1 VTSDNVETG
10 PHCLVEQDGHKL
22 IVTMNRPEA
31 RNALSGEMLAIMSD
45 AWDRVNEDPEI
56 RVCILTG
63 AGGYFCAGGDPSS
76 MPVDDPAAGYA
87 RLGVLA
93 EVVTS
98 LVQGPKP
105 VVAAVA
111 GPAFGSG
118 LSLAAACDY
127 VVAEPAARFCASF
140 GRVGLIADGGLMW
153 TLPRRVGPARARA
166 LLLRGTVLDS
176 ETAYG
181 YGLVDERSAPERQ
194 LALAVER
201 ATELAAGPPLATAAT
216 KALTAGQPVDLAGLL
231 AAEAGTQVHLF
242 GSADFQEGRDALRDR
257 RPPRFQGR

>member
-1 VTSDNVETG
+1 VSGGVSTDQQVRVDDEG
-10 PHCLVEQDGHKL
+10 PVRVLTLDDPA
-22 IVTMNRPEA
+22 R
-31 RNALSGEMLAIMSD
+31 RNALSLQMREELNTALYEAM
-45 AWDRVNEDPEI
+45 EDPAC
-56 RVCILTG
+56 RAVVLTG

-140 GRVGLIADGGLMW
+140 GRVGLVADGGLMW

-181 YGLVDERSAPERQ
+181 YGLVDERSAPEQQ

-242 GSADFQEGRDALRDR
+242 GSADFQEGRDAFRDR

>member
-1 VTSDNVETG
+1 MSGGVRTDQQVRVDDEG
-10 PHCLVEQDGHKL
+10 PVRVLTLDDPA
-22 IVTMNRPEA
+22 R
-31 RNALSGEMLAIMSD
+31 RNALSLQMREELNTALYD
-45 AWDRVNEDPEI
+45 AMEDPAC
-56 RVCILTG
+56 RAVVLTG

-181 YGLVDERSAPERQ
+181 YGLVDERSAPEQQ

-216 KALTAGQPVDLAGLL
+216 KALTAGQPVDLAGLF

-242 GSADFQEGRDALRDR
+242 GSADFQEGRDAFRDR

>member
-1 VTSDNVETG
+1 VSGGVRTDQQVRVDDEG
-10 PHCLVEQDGHKL
+10 PVRVLTLDDPA
-22 IVTMNRPEA
+22 R
-31 RNALSGEMLAIMSD
+31 RNALSLQMREELNTALYD
-45 AWDRVNEDPEI
+45 AMEDPAC
-56 RVCILTG
+56 RAVVLTG

-181 YGLVDERSAPERQ
+181 YGLVDERSAPEQQ

-216 KALTAGQPVDLAGLL
+216 KALTAGQPVDLAGLF

-242 GSADFQEGRDALRDR
+242 GSADFQEGRDAFRDR

>member
-1 VTSDNVETG
+1 VSGIERQVRVDAEG
-10 PHCLVEQDGHKL
+10 PVRVLTLDDPA
-22 IVTMNRPEA
+22 R
-31 RNALSGEMLAIMSD
+31 RNALSLQMREELNTALYEAM
-45 AWDRVNEDPEI
+45 EDPAC
-56 RVCILTG
+56 RAVVLTG

>member
-1 VTSDNVETG
+1 VSGGVSTDQQVRVDDEG
-10 PHCLVEQDGHKL
+10 PVRVLTLDDPA
-22 IVTMNRPEA
+22 R
-31 RNALSGEMLAIMSD
+31 RNALSLQMREELNTALYEAM
-45 AWDRVNEDPEI
+45 EDPAC
-56 RVCILTG
+56 RAVVLTG

-181 YGLVDERSAPERQ
+181 YGLVDERSAPEQQ

>member
-1 VTSDNVETG
+1 VSGGVSTDQQVRVDDEG
-10 PHCLVEQDGHKL
+10 PVRVLTLDDPA
-22 IVTMNRPEA
+22 R
-31 RNALSGEMLAIMSD
+31 RNALSLQMREELNTALYEAM
-45 AWDRVNEDPEI
+45 EDPAC
-56 RVCILTG
+56 RAVVLTG

-181 YGLVDERSAPERQ
+181 YGLVDERSAPEQQ

-242 GSADFQEGRDALRDR
+242 GSADFQEGRDAFRDR

>member
-1 VTSDNVETG
+1 VSGGVRTDQQVRVDDEG
-10 PHCLVEQDGHKL
+10 PVRVLTLDDPA
-22 IVTMNRPEA
+22 R
-31 RNALSGEMLAIMSD
+31 RNALSLQMREELNTALYEAM
-45 AWDRVNEDPEI
+45 EDPAC
-56 RVCILTG
+56 RAVVLTG

-181 YGLVDERSAPERQ
+181 YGLVDERSAPEQQ

-216 KALTAGQPVDLAGLL
+216 KALTAGQPVDLAGLF

-242 GSADFQEGRDALRDR
+242 GSADFQEGRDAFRDR